1 MGYGSGDHEEKRVDI
16 DRDHGSRFYRFLCD
30 GSSGGVYRADLYCD
44 GSDPHGTVRKGETE
58 EMIYLQLFFSF
69 LQIGMFSFGG
79 GYAAM
84 PVIQEQVVSRH
95 GWLDMGEFTN
105 LITISQ
111 MTPGP
116 IGINSATYVGYA
128 VTQSVWGAVLAT
140 VAVCL
145 PSFILVLLISY
156 FFAKCKDNK
165 YIKAAMSGLL
175 PMSVALIASA
185 ALLMMNRENFI
196 DYKSIGIFAAAFLVT
211 WKWNLH
217 PILLICL
224 AGVVGL
230 LLY

>member
-1 MGYGSGDHEEKRVDI
+1 MMYI
-16 DRDHGSRFYRFLCD
+16 
-30 GSSGGVYRADLYCD
+30 
-44 GSDPHGTVRKGETE
+44 
-58 EMIYLQLFFSF
+58 QLFLSF
-69 LQIGMFSFGG
+69 FQISLFSFGG
-79 GYAAM
+79 GYAAL
-84 PVIQEQVVSRH
+84 PLIQGQVVNVH
-95 GWLDMGEFTN
+95 HWLSMTEFTD

-165 YIKAAMSGLL
+165 YIKAALSGLL

-185 ALLMMNRENFI
+185 ALLMMNRENFM
-196 DYKSIGIFAAAFLVT
+196 DYKSIGIFAAAFWVT